1 MFDPLDL
8 VQGVRQHHLV
18 QRRVEA
24 DRTDPVEVTGRPRHL
39 QVWRAASTLAQQ
51 ERAQPMAC
59 PKLVLLRSLS
69 RPDEVAERFVFG
81 IWHPHRRQGAG
92 AGAPSELERIP
103 TVGLHAIPGLHEHE
117 RRGDDVAVHPEAEQV
132 PVQPGAGW
140 AGLVAGTQLVGGS
153 ELANQSADGV
163 GSIGDPAEAADLA
176 SGLGNRDRDGRGVD
190 IKADE
195 LYVTH
200 GPALLSHAALRC
212 DLSRHRVIRVPAK
225 RRPVLSLAGSRTQ
238 SFGSVRP
245 W

>member
-1 MFDPLDL
+1 MRRRAARLQRLDDRAHLRRRCAHCLEDGGVPVGDAGRDPRDL

-117 RRGDDVAVHPEAEQV
+117 RRGDDVAVHPEAEQL

-140 AGLVAGTQLVGGS
+140 AGLVAGTQ
-153 ELANQSADGV
+153 
-163 GSIGDPAEAADLA
+163 P
-176 SGLGNRDRDGRGVD
+176 
-190 IKADE
+190 
-195 LYVTH
+195 
-200 GPALLSHAALRC
+200 
-212 DLSRHRVIRVPAK
+212 
-225 RRPVLSLAGSRTQ
+225 
-238 SFGSVRP
+238 
-245 W
+245 